1 MSKLKTY
8 QVTWAAEITMVSDVE
23 ASSPEEALHKAEDQA
38 YGRHNEKDEIT
49 ITEINQ

>member
-1 MSKLKTY
+1 MKYKVTFARI
-8 QVTWAAEITMVSDVE
+8 QVEEVE
-23 ASSPEEALHKAEDQA
+23 ADGPEEALHKAEDQA